1 MRSPKYTPMEQSPF
15 DELFEMELD
24 MKEQTFVESNLIIEE
39 KQASNK
45 NTLHKTN
52 SARRNSTLNKEINNR
67 IRLTL
72 KLLREDKFKDNE
84 RKLKTLAAAA
94 SLLKDIE
101 SILRDEATDGLLLL
115 ANAPLGET
123 SSVQRS

>member
-1 MRSPKYTPMEQSPF
+1 M
-15 DELFEMELD
+15 
-24 MKEQTFVESNLIIEE
+24 FVESNLIIEE
-39 KQASNK
+39 KQANNK

-72 KLLREDKFKDNE
+72 KLLREDEFRDKE
-84 RKLKTLAAAA
+84 RKLKALAAAA
-94 SLLKDIE
+94 SLFRNIE

>member
-1 MRSPKYTPMEQSPF
+1 M
-15 DELFEMELD
+15 
-24 MKEQTFVESNLIIEE
+24 
-39 KQASNK
+39 
-45 NTLHKTN
+45 
-52 SARRNSTLNKEINNR
+52 
-67 IRLTL
+67 
-72 KLLREDKFKDNE
+72 REDKFKDKE

-94 SLLKDIE
+94 SLFKNIE

>member
-1 MRSPKYTPMEQSPF
+1 MVSTSTGLRNIHS
-15 DELFEMELD
+15 
-24 MKEQTFVESNLIIEE
+24 
-39 KQASNK
+39 
-45 NTLHKTN
+45 
-52 SARRNSTLNKEINNR
+52 SAA
-67 IRLTL
+67 TL
-72 KLLREDKFKDNE
+72 KLLREDKFKDKE

-94 SLLKDIE
+94 SLFKNIE